1 MEDNRNYTDECGDH
15 GGRNADGDPCGNAAG
30 WGTPDDSGKC
40 RHHRGTSPD
49 GSSHEG
55 NDWGATHH
63 AYSQSFVEDWLR
75 EDEIERVEQLQDILE
90 IPEGAVAY
98 GRLAVGIAMEQFR
111 RSGDERFLRRAESI
125 ADTFGIAPEDEL
137 QVEHSG
143 SVDHE
148 HRHELDETQR
158 AHLDAIT
165 DGPAEIDV
173 EPVDEA

>member
-1 MEDNRNYTDECGDH
+1 MAQRNYDDECGDH
-15 GGRNADGDPCGNAAG
+15 GGNGGDCGLAAG
-30 WGTPDDSGKC
+30 WGTDFDSGKC
-40 RHHRGTSPD
+40 KFHRGTSPD

-63 AYSQSFVEDWLR
+63 AYSQSFVEDFLR
-75 EDEIERVEQLQDILE
+75 EDEIERVEQLQDILGE
-90 IPEGAVAY
+90 PEGAVAY

-148 HRHELDETQR
+148 HKHELDEKQH